1 MNKLS
6 STRNQGVLALILI
19 IGALAFGWVVG
30 SATDVL
36 VTATDFGGVL
46 RQLAATWQVRTMLG
60 AIGIDAVLGMI
71 AALRVNTFSAAR
83 VGAYMR
89 SNLVPYIFG
98 YVLIA
103 VMTYPTITALV
114 YASIM
119 ASVIGSII
127 DNLIR
132 LTQGTTPPS
141 DAISNNLPPAE
152 PYA

>member
-1 MNKLS
+1 MASFN
-6 STRNQGVLALILI
+6 STRNQGILAVILILAAYAI
-19 IGALAFGWVVG
+19 YAIFG
-30 SATDVL
+30 SAADTT

-46 RQLAATWQVRTMLG
+46 RQLAATWQVKTLLG
-60 AIGIDAVLGMI
+60 AIGIDAILGMI
-71 AALRVNTFSAAR
+71 AALRVNAFSAAS
-83 VGAYMR
+83 VGSYVRTMI
-89 SNLVPYIFG
+89 VPYIFG

-119 ASVIGSII
+119 ASLIGSII

-132 LTQGTTPPS
+132 LAQGTTPPS

-152 PYA
+152 PHA